1 MKSRHWV
8 GMRKQTRK
16 TNQGPDLMDFWQCVV
31 KMEGGGFWVEEYVPK
46 LREIPCLLM
55 GAESERWKPGGKKVA
70 KIDLV
75 HSDMGICD
83 QENPREIRV

>member
-1 MKSRHWV
+1 M
-8 GMRKQTRK
+8 
-16 TNQGPDLMDFWQCVV
+16 
-31 KMEGGGFWVEEYVPK
+31 PK

-55 GAESERWKPGGKKVA
+55 GAESERWKKGGKKVA

-83 QENPREIRV
+83 QGNPREIRF